1 MFGFIEREQILLK
14 QNIYDLLHNTRIG
27 KKAFLFIFVG
37 VFFIY
42 VLGNIHI
49 NREAT
54 YDLYSYPPHIQKGGN
69 IPYHPAVFCLIISK
83 SEHRIT

>member
-14 QNIYDLLHNTRIG
+14 QNVYDLLHNTRIDR
-27 KKAFLFIFVG
+27 KAFLFILVG

-54 YDLYSYPPHIQKGGN
+54 YDLYWYYMRYFYKLLGVCFI
-69 IPYHPAVFCLIISK
+69 YDL
-83 SEHRIT
+83 

>member
-54 YDLYSYPPHIQKGGN
+54 
-69 IPYHPAVFCLIISK
+69 
-83 SEHRIT
+83 